1 MMVMIAKTKFMMMI
15 TMMINVVT
23 RKSFQTNI
31 LMVFWT

>member
-15 TMMINVVT
+15 TMMIKVVT
-23 RKSFQTNI
+23 RKSFQTNF